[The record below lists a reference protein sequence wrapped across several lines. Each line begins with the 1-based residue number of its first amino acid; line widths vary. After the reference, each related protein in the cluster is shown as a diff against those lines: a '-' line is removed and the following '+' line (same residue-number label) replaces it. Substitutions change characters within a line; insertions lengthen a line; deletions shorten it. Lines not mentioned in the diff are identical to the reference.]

1 MRALIQRV
9 RSASVTVDRE
19 VTGKIDEGLLVF
31 LGVARVDS
39 PDDLDYLAE
48 KVLHLRVFQDDAG
61 RMNRSVLEAG
71 GAVLLVSQFTLYAST
86 RKGRRPGFDSAAR
99 PENAK
104 KLYDR
109 MVTILKESVP
119 VQTGIFGAKM
129 EVELLNSG
137 PVTIML
143 DSRNRE

>member
-31 LGVARVDS
+31 LGVAKVDS

>member
-86 RKGRRPGFDSAAR
+86 RKGRRPGFDNAAR